1 MCPIYMMGA
10 FILLFYSGIPL
21 NSGFPLSLHRNFES
35 SSSLKLVPTLYLRLY
50 KAMSSLFPFCP
61 PLPCSLPGHLPCL
74 RVTFTF
80 GNGGLVGA
88 STRTGSGVLRSV
100 SRWATFT
107 SGSARVSAHLLSARS
122 SSMLHSSLAASCGA
136 PLPSVGSYRGAISK
150 HASHVHV
157 GSPRSL
163 VAGIIGASRSGPSPG
178 MLLLTRT
185 ARTAATTTSTVP
197 FLQGSSASHQHALR
211 RSFAADAV
219 TKQAAASSPEGA
231 SGGGGGGGVTQK
243 IRYLWRE
250 YGVVGIS
257 TYAAIYVSTL
267 ATLYAAIIA
276 EMRRVPEGGRSG
288 VLDSIFGRL
297 DKLLAPFPYIHKTL
311 GLGKIQQMQKEHP
324 RAAAFAMAWVL
335 AKLTEPLRLAL
346 ALAVVPRIASLV
358 KVSRCPVVPQM
369 RNPTP
374 PLPKKNFQK

>member
-1 MCPIYMMGA
+1 MMG
-10 FILLFYSGIPL
+10 
-21 NSGFPLSLHRNFES
+21 R
-35 SSSLKLVPTLYLRLY
+35 
-50 KAMSSLFPFCP
+50 MSSLFTFCP
-61 PLPCSLPGHLPCL
+61 PLPCSCHLPCL
-74 RVTFTF
+74 HQCVTFTF
-80 GNGGLVGA
+80 GNLVGA
-88 STRTGSGVLRSV
+88 STRTGSGVSLRSV

-374 PLPKKNFQK
+374 PLPKKTFKNKQ